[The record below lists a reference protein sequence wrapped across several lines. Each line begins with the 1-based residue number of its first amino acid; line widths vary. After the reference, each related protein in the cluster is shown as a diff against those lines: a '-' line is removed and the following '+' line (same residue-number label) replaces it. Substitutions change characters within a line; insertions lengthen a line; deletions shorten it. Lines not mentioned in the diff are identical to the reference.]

1 MLTDSAVK
9 PVDPGGVVSRLAVA
23 MVLAVAALILTQLS
37 AAADD
42 SEVSWSRSGLG
53 VWRYDAGAGV
63 WVDAPGAVPED
74 PNVYKFE
81 YLCLDNSK
89 NNFDIACLA
98 GAVKCGPG
106 NAGHPVR
113 WYSSLRVFSPPIGS
127 TIDPD
132 GCVYSEKPDDVL
144 GKIAAQIQ
152 TKFEQLPVQA
162 GNSVMQPNPHTLKG
176 AETNFYAEAADQT
189 FSVDMLGQNVSII
202 ARPVQYAWSYGDGT
216 SLGPQTAAGGP
227 LPQDRWGEKTHTSHV
242 FTQTGDFPVV
252 LTTHFQGTYS
262 VNDGPPLPIPGHG
275 QFSSPPQPVS
285 VWRSITRNYADDCIR
300 NPQGQGCPG
309 AASPVP

>member
-1 MLTDSAVK
+1 MNGRHS
-9 PVDPGGVVSRLAVA
+9 LARGLWA
-23 MVLAVAALILTQLS
+23 SSNVLAAVVLMSVATSLPANAEAPDVFWNT
-37 AAADD
+37 A
-42 SEVSWSRSGLG
+42 GLG
-53 VWRYDAGAGV
+53 VWRFDPAQKV
-63 WVDAPGAVPED
+63 WVDT
-74 PNVYKFE
+74 PNSGLDSPFE
-81 YLCLDNSK
+81 YRFDYLCLV
-89 NNFDIACLA
+89 NNNDFDIACLA
-98 GAVKCGPG
+98 AATECNQGPNG
-106 NAGHPVR
+106 RPVR
-113 WYSSLRVFSPPIGS
+113 WWWKLVVAGPTDWSRIF
-127 TIDPD
+127 PD
-132 GCVYSEKPDDVL
+132 RCVYSEKPDDVL

-176 AETNFYAEAADQT
+176 AETNFYADAADQT

-202 ARPVQYAWSYGDGT
+202 AKPVQYTWSYGDGT

-227 LPQDRWGEKTHTSHV
+227 LPQDRWGEKTLTSHV

-262 VNDGPPLPIPGHG
+262 VNDGPPLPIPGQG
-275 QFSSPPQPVS
+275 QFRSPPQTVS

-309 AASPVP
+309 AAPVP